1 VGSKMLCLAG
11 HTKSTSFIILI
22 ILARYIY
29 KFKQVVPSILLS
41 EMSAYFSDEA
51 NLIAWVEDTN

>member
-1 VGSKMLCLAG
+1 MLCLAG